1 MDRKIDVL
9 ENDEDQRWIVP
20 DGLSVRRRRHD
31 RRWSPRDLVEAIERA
46 HFVATG
52 LRKTIKPT
60 LLQSIEEKNERIP
73 YATLRLLADG
83 LDCDPVDILTE

>member
-1 MDRKIDVL
+1 MDRKTDVL

-31 RRWSPRDLVEAIERA
+31 HRWSPRDLVEAIERA
-46 HFVATG
+46 HFIATG

-83 LDCDPVDILTE
+83 LDCDPVDIMTE

>member
-1 MDRKIDVL
+1 ML
-9 ENDEDQRWIVP
+9 GNDEDQQWIVP
-20 DGLSVRRRRHD
+20 DGLSVRRRRHNH
-31 RRWSPRDLVEAIERA
+31 RWSPRDLVKAIERA

-52 LRKTIKPT
+52 LRETLTPT
-60 LLQSIEEKNERIP
+60 LLQAIEEKNERIP